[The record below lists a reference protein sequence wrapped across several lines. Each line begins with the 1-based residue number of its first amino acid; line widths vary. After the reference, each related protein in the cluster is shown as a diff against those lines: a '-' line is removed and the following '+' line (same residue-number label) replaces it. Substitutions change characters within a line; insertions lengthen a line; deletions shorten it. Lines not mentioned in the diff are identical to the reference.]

1 MTRTETTV
9 TTPTPPPQRR
19 IGRQIQNALVWLLA
33 AAALLWI
40 GDWVV
45 WSVRVWRGG
54 GYSTVQV
61 DQYLQTPLKN
71 HKMEYDHMGL
81 IDQACVQSIFPH
93 SGDNPCWWLRRH
105 TTQWE

>member
-1 MTRTETTV
+1 MT
-9 TTPTPPPQRR
+9 PAPQRR
-19 IGRQIQNALVWLLA
+19 FGERQIQNALVWLLA
-33 AAALLWI
+33 TAAALWI
-40 GDWVV
+40 GDWTV

-54 GYSTVQV
+54 GYGAVQV

-81 IDQACVQSIFPH
+81 IDQACARSIFPH
-93 SGDNPCWWLRRH
+93 GGDAPCWWLRRH